1 MGKMEEIKLTVDS
14 ASAGLRIDKYL
25 VNALEKRFSRT
36 FIKKLIDS
44 GNVRIGDE
52 STSANRG
59 VLPGETIK
67 IRVPEP
73 KALTLKPENNPLDIL
88 YEDKDLVVINKHAGI
103 SVHPAG
109 ANLSGTLVNALLYHC
124 KDLSGIGGAIRPGIV
139 HRLDKETSGVLVVAK
154 RDLVHINL
162 SGQFKNRTTKRKYIA
177 LVRGIVQLDNGRIE
191 LPIARRKKD
200 ITKMG
205 ISFTDLKKKNAI
217 TNYKVEKRFKDF
229 TMLEL
234 SLETG
239 RTHQIRVHLSHIG
252 HPVLGDKLYGEKR
265 GLKRHALHAK
275 SLGFYHPTTKKFM
288 EFTTELPQDMK
299 ELIDRGR
306 L

>member
-1 MGKMEEIKLTVDS
+1 MKYIKLTVN
-14 ASAGLRIDKYL
+14 DKQEGKRLDKFL
-25 VNALEKRFSRT
+25 VEALDNKFSRS
-36 FIKKLIDS
+36 FIKKLIDEK
-44 GNVRIGDE
+44 NILV
-52 STSANRG
+52 
-59 VLPGETIK
+59 GETHRNAHYAVSQGETVNIT
-67 IRVPEP
+67 IPDP
-73 KALTLKPENNPLDIL
+73 KSLTLNAENIPLDIV
-88 YEDKDLVVINKHAGI
+88 YEDKDLLVVNKSPGI

-109 ANLSGTLVNALLYHC
+109 PNLTGTLVNALLYHC
-124 KDLSGIGGAIRPGIV
+124 KDLSGIGGVLRPGIV
-139 HRLDKETSGVLVVAK
+139 HRLDKDTSGILVVAK
-154 RDLVHINL
+154 NDPTHINL

-205 ISFTDLKKKNAI
+205 ISFVDLKKKNAI
-217 TNYKVEKRFKDF
+217 TNYKVLERFKGF

-252 HPVLGDKLYGEKR
+252 HPVLGDRMYGSSKGME
-265 GLKRHALHAK
+265 RHALHAK
-275 SLGFYHPTTKKFM
+275 MLGFFHPSTKKFM
-288 EFTTELPQDMK
+288 EFSSNIPDDMQG
-299 ELIDRGR
+299 LINKGK